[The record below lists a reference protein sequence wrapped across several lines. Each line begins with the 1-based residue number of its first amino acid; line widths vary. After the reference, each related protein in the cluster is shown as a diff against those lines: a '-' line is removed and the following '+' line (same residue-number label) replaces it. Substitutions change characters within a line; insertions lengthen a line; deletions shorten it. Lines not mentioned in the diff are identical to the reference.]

1 MTEIKQL
8 ELIDL
13 CLTSDKIVKD
23 ISELEERLEETYK
36 EARREERWKMQ
47 EFNWSPRGEGEG
59 ALVRGLHLYNP
70 ALTSDRM

>member
-1 MTEIKQL
+1 M
-8 ELIDL
+8 
-13 CLTSDKIVKD
+13 VKD

-70 ALTSDRM
+70 ALTQREEVALGKVTPFS